1 MSLRQ
6 RVSAAV
12 LGVKGSFLRQ
22 DQNAQNKNENPV
34 ARLRLLLVR
43 YIFQT
48 TSGILITRGPDCFL
62 PYPPHAQPLHN
73 PHACYC
79 SSTLSQPPF
88 FEVSAPV
95 QRACSGA
102 HQEGGYHVPHHLQRP
117 LQPGHSRAAISTL

>member
-43 YIFQT
+43 YICHIT
-48 TSGILITRGPDCFL
+48 VGILVTRGPDRFL
-62 PYPPHAQPLHN
+62 PHAPHAQPLHN
-73 PHACYC
+73 PHACYR
-79 SSTLSQPPF
+79 SSTLSQSPF
-88 FEVSAPV
+88 FKVSAYV
-95 QRACSGA
+95 Q
-102 HQEGGYHVPHHLQRP
+102 
-117 LQPGHSRAAISTL
+117 